1 MNFCLF
7 ESVVAS
13 VGTSGYSLIDTAGMP
28 ITGAGRR
35 GVDDSLEFG
44 TLSRICEASEHDE
57 RPWRNWQTRQVE
69 GLVGVNPVEV
79 QILSAA
85 LV

>member
-1 MNFCLF
+1 M
-7 ESVVAS
+7 
-13 VGTSGYSLIDTAGMP
+13 TK
-28 ITGAGRR
+28 
-35 GVDDSLEFG
+35 
-44 TLSRICEASEHDE
+44 

-85 LV
+85 LFFMVFLKHRSFDSGAASLPWWHIGGTVGFTLIRR